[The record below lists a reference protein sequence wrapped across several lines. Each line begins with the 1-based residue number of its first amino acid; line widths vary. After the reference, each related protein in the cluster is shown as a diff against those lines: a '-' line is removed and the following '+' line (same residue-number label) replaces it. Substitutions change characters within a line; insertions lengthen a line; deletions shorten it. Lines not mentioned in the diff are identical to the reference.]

1 MADGRG
7 GRSAATFGSMRWPL
21 LGSCGLL
28 LACSADPEEGGTS
41 FGTTEP
47 PPDPTT
53 ITAAGSTGPDTTS
66 GDSVTSSSSD
76 GDATTGADSTS
87 TAGETTEGAGCET
100 PTIFYADTDEDGF
113 GDPGS
118 PMEACEAPVGYVDD
132 DSDCDDALPM
142 VNPLA
147 DELCDGFDNDC
158 DGILDEWSAA
168 SDFCETCELYQR
180 QGSVYWFCPGPVNR
194 FAARDFCLDHGADL
208 TSIADLPEDSF
219 VRSNVFGALDWFI
232 GLEDLAVEGTYV
244 WSDGSPANYFAW
256 APGEPNNID
265 NENCVELALEDSYN
279 WNDTNC
285 ENQQSFVCEAVE
297 PVPR

>member
-1 MADGRG
+1 
-7 GRSAATFGSMRWPL
+7 MRWPL
-21 LGSCGLL
+21 LASCGLWL
-28 LACSADPEEGGTS
+28 GCSADPDSGGTS

-53 ITAAGSTGPDTTS
+53 ITAAASTGVGSTGDEPE
-66 GDSVTSSSSD
+66 TSSSSD
-76 GDATTGADSTS
+76 GPSTTTSADSTS
-87 TAGETTEGAGCET
+87 TGGDTTEGSGCDE
-100 PTIFYADTDEDGF
+100 PSMFYADTDDDGF
-113 GDPGS
+113 GDPTS
-118 PMEACEAPVGYVDD
+118 SVEACEAPPGHVDND
-132 DSDCDDALPM
+132 FDCDDALPM

-158 DGILDEWSAA
+158 DGILDEWSA
-168 SDFCETCELYQR
+168 STDFCETCELYER

-219 VRSNVFGALDWFI
+219 VRSNVFGNLDWFI

-244 WSDGSPANYFAW
+244 WSDGSPANYLAW
-256 APGEPNNID
+256 APGEPNNVD

-285 ENQQSFVCEAVE
+285 ENQQSFVCEAAQPIV
-297 PVPR
+297 R